1 MEKLIVILIV
11 LAVFG
16 AAIAVVHRNHKREMA
31 ERRAAARQAA
41 RAEAQ
46 AAEAA
51 EPPQERGD

>member
-1 MEKLIVILIV
+1 
-11 LAVFG
+11 
-16 AAIAVVHRNHKREMA
+16 MA